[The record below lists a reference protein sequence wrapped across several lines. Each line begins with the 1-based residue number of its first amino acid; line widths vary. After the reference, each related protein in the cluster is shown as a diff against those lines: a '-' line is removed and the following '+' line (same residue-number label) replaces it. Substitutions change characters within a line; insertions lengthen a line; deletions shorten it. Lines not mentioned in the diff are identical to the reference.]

1 MKPYD
6 HLMKDENSLIRTQT
20 RLPEGGQVFAL
31 AQTWHAR
38 ISYTSQ
44 ALVLVPK
51 QAYVPAMSR
60 QGGQIHAENIYFFS
74 LYLKS

>member
-1 MKPYD
+1 
-6 HLMKDENSLIRTQT
+6 MKDENSLIRTQT
-20 RLPEGGQVFAL
+20 RLPDGGQA
-31 AQTWHAR
+31 WHAR

-74 LYLKS
+74 